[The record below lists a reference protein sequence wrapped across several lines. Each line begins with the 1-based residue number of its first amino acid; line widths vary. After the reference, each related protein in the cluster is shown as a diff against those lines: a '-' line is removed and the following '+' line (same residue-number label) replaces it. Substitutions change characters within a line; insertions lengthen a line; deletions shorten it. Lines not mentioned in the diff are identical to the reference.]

1 MLARVCA
8 RETVSVLRLLSSVP
22 EEFFLS
28 GGVVAGRS
36 TASKFHT
43 PTVSFFSRKW
53 LVKLPPDCPYRVRGK
68 KEENYERKTRDCLR
82 HLRTDEKA
90 LYDAVAKVIEQYKEK
105 EGSLI
110 MVLHA
115 AQEIFGYLPME
126 LQEFIATAWTCLCP
140 RSAAW

>member
-1 MLARVCA
+1 MNERPEIVCA
-8 RETVSVLRLLSSVP
+8 TC
-22 EEFFLS
+22 
-28 GGVVAGRS
+28 G
-36 TASKFHT
+36 
-43 PTVSFFSRKW
+43 
-53 LVKLPPDCPYRVRGK
+53 
-68 KEENYERKTRDCLR
+68 
-82 HLRTDEKA
+82 TDEKA

-126 LQEFIATAWTCLCP
+126 LQSSRRAAWTCLCP